1 MPTFLA
7 PVFERIWH
15 PLTARTALARVTL
28 ETAVATSLVAA
39 AGATAALCGADMY
52 AFKVQV
58 AVVVNGFAAAGLLLT
73 LWSANSS
80 GMAQPSGQAVRPELL
95 FGYLASIRVPA
106 LTGCILLAIAT
117 RRTWSDPVVE
127 SPWLVLGAATAL
139 IAGLWGASL
148 AIAGKGDPA

>member
-7 PVFERIWH
+7 PVLERIWH
-15 PLTARTALARVTL
+15 PHTALRALARVSL

-39 AGATAALCGADMY
+39 AGATAALSGADMY

-73 LWSANSS
+73 LWSARSNSMS
-80 GMAQPSGQAVRPELL
+80 PSSNQAARPALL
-95 FGYLASIRVPA
+95 FGYMASIRVPA

-117 RRTWSDPVVE
+117 RRTWSDPVMDT
-127 SPWLVLGAATAL
+127 PWLVLGAATAL
-139 IAGLWGASL
+139 IAGLWGARL
-148 AIAGKGDPA
+148 AFAGKREPA